1 MKDADE
7 TEARRNDRSPVYCND
22 NPKYRVVSRRSFWV
36 VQFNT
41 GTYATR
47 ENDRWIDVSP
57 LMDDR
62 ASAETVMAT
71 KAGMA
76 PRI

>member
-1 MKDADE
+1 VKDADE
-7 TEARRNDRSPVYCND
+7 AEARRNDRSPMYCND
-22 NPKYRVVSRRSFWV
+22 NPKYRIVNRHGRWL

-41 GTYATR
+41 GAYATR
-47 ENDRWIDVSP
+47 ENDPWIDVSP

-62 ASAETVMAT
+62 ASAESVMAT